1 MAISASTISASQS
14 LEEFRIEYNK
24 LQADVNSLQS
34 NPTFGA
40 SISFEGATDDAF
52 ETTLSVVDPT
62 ADQTLTLQ
70 NKSGTVA
77 IIGTDT
83 TDSVILNGTDSSST
97 DAGDALLLDA
107 SASGVDVGDE
117 ILFEENTGDH

>member
-40 SISFEGATDDAF
+40 SITFEGATDDAF

-97 DAGDALLLDA
+97 NAGDALLLDA
-107 SASGVDVGDE
+107 SASGVDVEDAV
-117 ILFEENTGDH
+117 LFE

>member
-1 MAISASTISASQS
+1 MAISASTITASQS
-14 LEEFRIEYNK
+14 LEEFRLEYNK
-24 LQADVNSLQS
+24 LQSDVNSLQS

-40 SISFEGATDDAF
+40 SISFEGATADDF
-52 ETTLSVVDPT
+52 ETTLTVTDPT

-97 DAGDALLLDA
+97 NAGDALL
-107 SASGVDVGDE
+107 
-117 ILFEENTGDH
+117 